1 MPERRYNCCTIE
13 GGIQHLVRLSEE
25 QILAIKVH
33 FEAELSL
40 KPRDRRER
48 LFDSIVAQM
57 LKHLAHYREA
67 EAAQQIEERAVRRR
81 EGKVRSRQRRKAS

>member
-1 MPERRYNCCTIE
+1 MPERNHTCCE
-13 GGIQHLVRLSEE
+13 LDGGMQHLVRLTEE

-48 LFDSIVAQM
+48 LFDSIISQM
-57 LKHLAHYREA
+57 LRHLAHYRDVNVERIVA
-67 EAAQQIEERAVRRR
+67 ERADRRR
-81 EGKVRSRQRRKAS
+81 ERERKSRQQRKAS